1 MPITDLSTTTQ
12 RQAAELQPD
21 QATRELLASERVQ
34 EVMREIEAS
43 LDRFTMQYQDRYR
56 RMTDRA
62 AQAAAEYA
70 RASSQ
75 QQFGREPA
83 QQQFGRESAQQQFG
97 REPAQQQQ
105 YGRGSEQGHMSDQ
118 ARISAEFARRQE
130 RAGMSMGRRSDIEA
144 ATPITPLPVPY
155 LWFDLMAVGP
165 YRQPFSGGPLQP
177 ARVVHFGEQV
187 VLFAVL
193 WRNPMPL
200 AGGPSAADVMAPLV
214 YQVRGVSV
222 ELNSVTPGPQLN
234 PNPEPFGPGFF
245 NIIPMAIPTAPQ
257 PAEGRP
263 RPIEI
268 HLTVDILGVGVG
280 LPPFA
285 GFASRWFRPD
295 LQPGFLG
302 QPDILPGIVEES
314 PVRMLIYS

>member
-1 MPITDLSTTTQ
+1 MPINDLSTTTQ

-43 LDRFTMQYQDRYR
+43 LDRYTTQYQDRYR
-56 RMTDRA
+56 RITDRA

-70 RASSQ
+70 RAPSQ
-75 QQFGREPA
+75 QQQYGREPSL
-83 QQQFGRESAQQQFG
+83 QYGRESAQQ
-97 REPAQQQQ
+97 
-105 YGRGSEQGHMSDQ
+105 YGRGPEQGRAPEQMRMSPEQMRMSNEYMRSQEQ
-118 ARISAEFARRQE
+118 ARMQ
-130 RAGMSMGRRSDIEA
+130 MGRRSDIEA

-234 PNPEPFGPGFF
+234 PSPEPFGPGFF